1 MKKTSWKD
9 IAELIGILAIVAS
22 LVSVAFQL
30 RQTQLALIAST
41 YQARAFDAIAEG
53 HHIADSE
60 YLLPILV
67 KTNHGENFDA
77 VASLSED
84 DRTRLFHFLRARM
97 IDWDNEHY
105 QYQSGFLDAGFFE
118 VTTKAQVRMWA
129 PRWRAIGLT
138 EGRGDFKEFVDSVL
152 QEQDQVKE

>member
-1 MKKTSWKD
+1 MKKANWKD

-22 LVSVAFQL
+22 LASVAFQL

-53 HHIADSE
+53 QYIADSE

-67 KTNHGENFDA
+67 KTNHGENFDE
-77 VASLSED
+77 VANLSEE
-84 DRTRLFHFLRARM
+84 DRVRLFHFLRARM
-97 IDWDNEHY
+97 LDWDNEFY
-105 QYQSGFLDAGFFE
+105 QYQSGLLDAGFFE
-118 VTTKAQVRMWA
+118 VTTKESVRIWA

-138 EGRGDFKEFVDSVL
+138 EGRRDFKEFVDSVL
-152 QEQDQVKE
+152 EEESPN

>member
-1 MKKTSWKD
+1 MKKANWKD

-30 RQTQLALIAST
+30 RQTQLALISST

-53 HHIADSE
+53 HYIADSE

-67 KTNHGENFDA
+67 KTDHGENFDE
-77 VASLSED
+77 VANLSEE
-84 DRTRLFHFLRARM
+84 DRARLFHYLRSRM
-97 IDWDNEHY
+97 IDWDNEYY
-105 QYQSGFLDAGFFE
+105 QYQSGFLDVGFFE
-118 VTTKAQVRMWA
+118 VTTKVSVRKWA

-138 EGRGDFKEFVDSVL
+138 EGHRDFREFVDSVL
-152 QEQDQVKE
+152 EEESLDQD

>member
-1 MKKTSWKD
+1 MKKANWKD

-30 RQTQLALIAST
+30 RQTQLALIAAT

-53 HHIADSE
+53 QYVADSE

-67 KTNHGENFDA
+67 KTDHGENFDE
-77 VASLSED
+77 VANLSEE
-84 DRTRLFHFLRARM
+84 DRVRLFHFLRARM
-97 IDWDNEHY
+97 VDWDNEYY

-118 VTTKAQVRMWA
+118 VTTKESVQIWA

-138 EGRGDFKEFVDSVL
+138 EGRQDFRDFVDSVL
-152 QEQDQVKE
+152 EEQSLD